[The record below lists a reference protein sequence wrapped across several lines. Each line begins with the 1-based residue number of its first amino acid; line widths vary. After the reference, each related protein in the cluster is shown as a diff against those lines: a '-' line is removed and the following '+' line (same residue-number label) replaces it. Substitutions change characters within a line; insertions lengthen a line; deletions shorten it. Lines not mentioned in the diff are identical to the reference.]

1 MIEKIRVSLWDI
13 FSFFLTGMLVVAV
26 FIALG
31 TTFDWMRTD
40 ALIAKLLV
48 LPVSLLV
55 IGGSLFFTML
65 GMLLEPLANYS
76 DTFMVGPVYSLFF
89 SKKKKHIQEQEI
101 LERHISENYMGSLNG
116 VIRNPYGICK
126 EYVETKQL
134 STTFMV
140 YLSRYG
146 FYRNCSFIALVVAI
160 VLFFNLSN
168 WCGKF
173 FGCAFACFFVLLFKR
188 RSEDFYSLMAPAVY
202 RAFLIDKNPWVKSKG
217 SGVV

>member
-89 SKKKKHIQEQEI
+89 I
-101 LERHISENYMGSLNG
+101 
-116 VIRNPYGICK
+116 
-126 EYVETKQL
+126 
-134 STTFMV
+134 
-140 YLSRYG
+140 
-146 FYRNCSFIALVVAI
+146 
-160 VLFFNLSN
+160 
-168 WCGKF
+168 
-173 FGCAFACFFVLLFKR
+173 
-188 RSEDFYSLMAPAVY
+188 
-202 RAFLIDKNPWVKSKG
+202 
-217 SGVV
+217 